1 MTAAKVEPE
10 SCPAQKE
17 MAIEAYKK
25 CMDSHH
31 DECMAE
37 ASKCTATTTT
47 EPPTTTTPEPDNEPC
62 NDCEEKFRTSTVS
75 DADMESYFK
84 QYGGGRRH

>member
-1 MTAAKVEPE
+1 
-10 SCPAQKE
+10 
-17 MAIEAYKK
+17 
-25 CMDSHH
+25 
-31 DECMAE
+31 MAE
-37 ASKCTATTTT
+37 ASKCTVTTTT

-84 QYGGGRRH
+84 QYGGGRRHK